1 MIIQCLIFVF
11 QFALV
16 FAGAQKNIGPAGVT
30 LVIIRNDLL
39 GKQSVLCPS
48 VLNYSVMAKENSL
61 HNTPPCFKYIPS
73 ITLSNHI

>member
-1 MIIQCLIFVF
+1 
-11 QFALV
+11 V

-61 HNTPPCFKYIPS
+61 HNTPPCFKYIFQADSKHYS
-73 ITLSNHI
+73 IKSNSIFIN

>member
-1 MIIQCLIFVF
+1 ML

-61 HNTPPCFKYIPS
+61 HNTPPCFKYS
-73 ITLSNHI
+73 QHHSF

>member
-1 MIIQCLIFVF
+1 
-11 QFALV
+11 V

-61 HNTPPCFKYIPS
+61 HNTPPCFKYIFQADSKHYS
-73 ITLSNHI
+73 IKSNSILIN